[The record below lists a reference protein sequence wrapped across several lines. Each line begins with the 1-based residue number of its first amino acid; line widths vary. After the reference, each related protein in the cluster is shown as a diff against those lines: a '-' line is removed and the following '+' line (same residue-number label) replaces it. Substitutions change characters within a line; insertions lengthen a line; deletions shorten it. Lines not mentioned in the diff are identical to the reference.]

1 MSVSNAGNRADTLV
15 SSSNSLLP
23 PILHQSVIFSH
34 QKNNNYKDIKVKNHC
49 KVNTHMN
56 LNN

>member
-1 MSVSNAGNRADTLV
+1 MQAIEQRHSLV
-15 SSSNSLLP
+15 SSSNTLLS

-34 QKNNNYKDIKVKNHC
+34 QNNNNNNYKDIEFKNHC
-49 KVNTHMN
+49 KVDTHMN